1 VDFLL
6 ILYVYIPKIQHS
18 TFVHL
23 FYQHAQNMIL
33 TLPIHKFYDK
43 DGKTLPGKKEI
54 SLSLDQYK
62 MLRTI
67 IMDGSLDKQIQQL
80 EE

>member
-1 VDFLL
+1 MCRSIFL
-6 ILYVYIPKIQHS
+6 
-18 TFVHL
+18 
-23 FYQHAQNMIL
+23 NL
-33 TLPIHKFYDK
+33 TLLFVFIMFIFCSHTKYDTLPYKFYDK
-43 DGKTLPGKKEI
+43 DGKTLPGKKGI